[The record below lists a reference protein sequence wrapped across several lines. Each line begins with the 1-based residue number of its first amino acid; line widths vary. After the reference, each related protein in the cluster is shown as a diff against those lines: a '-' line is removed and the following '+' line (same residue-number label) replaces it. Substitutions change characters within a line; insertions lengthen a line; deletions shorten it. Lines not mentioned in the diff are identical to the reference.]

1 MKKLFP
7 IAAIFLAACGGS
19 KEQAAEVQTKSE
31 NVVQL
36 TAEQLNQTSITLGN
50 ADTVVMQRAVKG
62 TATVVANANENFEV
76 TAPFGGYIVS
86 TQVIPGQRINAGQV
100 IGVLEN
106 PDFITLQQ
114 DYLSA
119 SNEYEMLNKN
129 LVRQTELLASK
140 ATSDKAYEEVKSAT
154 KQAEIKTMALRERLV
169 LLGIDVNKLSP
180 SKISAR
186 VNVVAKNNGVV
197 TSVDANSGAYLGPGS
212 VWMRYMSNEHALLQM
227 EIFEKDLA
235 YVAVGQHVHAEDL
248 SGSNKTLDLS
258 VNLISPN
265 VDASGKV
272 KVYCNLPTGAAIPGS
287 IWNIQI
293 DVPTASTLA
302 LPNTAIV
309 SDHYVFLDKGNNT
322 FEMKEVQ
329 LGFRNETYSEI
340 LNTTEIKNE
349 RIVLTGAYT
358 IYMQLKNSSEE

>member
-7 IAAIFLAACGGS
+7 IAAILLASCGGS

-31 NVVQL
+31 NIVQLSAEQRNQVQL
-36 TAEQLNQTSITLGN
+36 TLGKLDSVSIERN
-50 ADTVVMQRAVKG
+50 VNG

-86 TQVIPGQRINAGQV
+86 TQVIPGQAVRAGQV

-106 PDFITLQQ
+106 PEFITLQQ

-119 SNEYEMLNKN
+119 ANEYEMLSKN
-129 LVRQTELLASK
+129 LTRQTELLASK

-154 KQAEIKTMALRERLV
+154 VQAEIKTMALKERLT
-169 LLGIDVNKLSP
+169 LLGMDVSKLSP
-180 SKISAR
+180 SKISSR
-186 VNVVAKNNGVV
+186 VSVVAKNSGVI
-197 TSVDANSGAYLGPGS
+197 TSIDANSGAYLGPGS
-212 VWMRYMSNEHALLQM
+212 VWMRYMSNENALLQM
-227 EIFEKDLA
+227 EIFEKDLS
-235 YVAVGQHVHAEDL
+235 YISVGQRVHAEDL
-248 SGSNKTLDLS
+248 SGSNKTLDLT

-265 VDASGKV
+265 VDAGGKV
-272 KVYCNLPTGAAIPGS
+272 KVYCNLPNRAAIPGS

-293 DVPTASTLA
+293 AVPTANTLA
-302 LPNTAIV
+302 LPNSAIV
-309 SDHYVFLDKGNNT
+309 SDHYIFLDKGNNT

-329 LGFRNETYSEI
+329 LGTRNQTYSEI
-340 LNTTEIKNE
+340 LNATELMNE
-349 RIVLTGAYT
+349 NIVLTGAYT